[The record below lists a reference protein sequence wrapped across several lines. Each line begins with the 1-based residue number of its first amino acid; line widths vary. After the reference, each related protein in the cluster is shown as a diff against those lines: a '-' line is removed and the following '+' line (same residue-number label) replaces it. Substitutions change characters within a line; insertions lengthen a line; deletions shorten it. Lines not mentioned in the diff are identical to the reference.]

1 MTCLNVKELRTPD
14 ASDALMDP
22 INETHFEDSDCHEC
36 GETLPTNRAMLGYNV
51 CLTCGDI
58 VAASQRA
65 SWCIV
70 CLPKQGATLITN
82 KADLLHLN
90 QKPR

>member
-1 MTCLNVKELRTPD
+1 MTDFDLD
-14 ASDALMDP
+14 AILHDHDNPPLSEA
-22 INETHFEDSDCHEC
+22 HCYEC
-36 GETLPTNRAMLGYNV
+36 GETFPMKRAMLGYNV

-70 CLPKQGATLITN
+70 PTPKGHYTRITN
-82 KADLLHLN
+82 KAELLHLN
-90 QKPR
+90 QKTR

>member
-1 MTCLNVKELRTPD
+1 MTDFDLD
-14 ASDALMDP
+14 AILHDHDNPPLPEA
-22 INETHFEDSDCHEC
+22 HCYEC
-36 GETLPTNRAMLGYNV
+36 GETFPMKRAMLGYNV

-70 CLPKQGATLITN
+70 PTPKGHYTRVTN
-82 KADLLHLN
+82 KEELLHLN
-90 QKPR
+90 QKTR

>member
-22 INETHFEDSDCHEC
+22 INEIHFDDAECYEC
-36 GETLPTNRAMLGYNV
+36 GETFPMKRAMLGYNV

-70 CLPKQGATLITN
+70 PTPKGHYTRITN
-82 KADLLHLN
+82 KAELLHLN
-90 QKPR
+90 QKGR

>member
-1 MTCLNVKELRTPD
+1 MAHFHLNDMSLPEADYDDDDEQDTPE
-14 ASDALMDP
+14 A
-22 INETHFEDSDCHEC
+22 TCHEC
-36 GETLPTNRAMLGYNV
+36 GETFPMRRAMLGYNV

-58 VAASQRA
+58 VASSQRA

-70 CLPKQGATLITN
+70 PTPKGHYTRVTN

-90 QKPR
+90 QKTR

>member
-1 MTCLNVKELRTPD
+1 MREYESKLPD
-14 ASDALMDP
+14 A
-22 INETHFEDSDCHEC
+22 ECYEC
-36 GETLPTNRAMLGYNV
+36 GETFPMKRALLGYNV
-51 CLTCGDI
+51 CLQCGDI

-70 CLPKQGATLITN
+70 GLPKQGDTLITN
-82 KADLLHLN
+82 KAELLHLN

>member
-1 MTCLNVKELRTPD
+1 MTHLYVKEMRIPEVLD
-14 ASDALMDP
+14 
-22 INETHFEDSDCHEC
+22 ETYEADHNNAECLEC
-36 GETLPTNRAMLGYNV
+36 GETFPMKRALLGYNV
-51 CLTCGDI
+51 CLACGDI

-70 CLPKQGATLITN
+70 PTPKGHYTRVTN

-90 QKPR
+90 QKTR

>member
-1 MTCLNVKELRTPD
+1 M
-14 ASDALMDP
+14 
-22 INETHFEDSDCHEC
+22 THFNLTSMRIPDTLDDTYEENDNNVECFEC
-36 GETLPTNRAMLGYNV
+36 GETYPMRRAMLGYNV
-51 CLTCGDI
+51 CLACGDI
-58 VAASQRA
+58 VAARQRA

-70 CLPKQGATLITN
+70 PTPKGHYTRVTN